1 MTANAARLVRPTGSR
16 LSVSGRALAC
26 ALLVLAIAL
35 SACSRRQTEWELA
48 RAADTVESYERFLK
62 SFPEGE
68 FSAQAQARAGELRE
82 ARDWKKAV
90 ADNTLAAY
98 QQFVAQ
104 YPEGR
109 MSDEARIRIESFT
122 LAAAA
127 PATAPEVA
135 ATGSG
140 TSADASSAS
149 TGSGAPSAS
158 PPTPAASIPARAPSK
173 PAATSD
179 VSFPPR
185 QVAAAGGGGYRIQ
198 LGAFTGGERQAMGEW
213 RRLQRDYAALLDGLS
228 PSVKLATTT
237 SGHLYRLQAG
247 TTNEARARDICA
259 RLQNEGQA
267 CVVVLP

>member
-1 MTANAARLVRPTGSR
+1 MTENLARLARPTRSMLPATGR
-16 LSVSGRALAC
+16 LLAC
-26 ALLVLAIAL
+26 GLLVLAIAL

-62 SFPEGE
+62 SFPAGE

-90 ADNTLAAY
+90 AVNALGAY
-98 QQFVAQ
+98 QEFVAQ

-109 MSDEARIRIESFT
+109 MSDEARIRIESLT
-122 LAAAA
+122 LAAGTPGTASPEGATPSGAGPSAGASTA
-127 PATAPEVA
+127 PA
-135 ATGSG
+135 
-140 TSADASSAS
+140 
-149 TGSGAPSAS
+149 
-158 PPTPAASIPARAPSK
+158 
-173 PAATSD
+173 SD
-179 VSFPPR
+179 VAFPPR
-185 QVAAAGGGGYRIQ
+185 QVAASGGGYRIQ

-213 RRLQRDYAALLDGLS
+213 RRLQRDYAKLLDGLS

-247 TTNEARARDICA
+247 TMSEARARDVCGK
-259 RLQNEGQA
+259 LQNDGQA